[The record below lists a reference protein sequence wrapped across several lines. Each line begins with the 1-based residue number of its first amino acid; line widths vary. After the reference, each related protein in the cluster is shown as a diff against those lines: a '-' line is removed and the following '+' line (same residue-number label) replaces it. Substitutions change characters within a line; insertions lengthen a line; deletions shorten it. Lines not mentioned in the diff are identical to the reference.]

1 VDFGAVEGHPVEEC
15 NFPALTSPVGALLW
29 PNMMDQIVIE
39 EVNQIARKAGEV
51 VLDVYGSEFRVDVK
65 EDKSPLTEADRRANE
80 VIVSALERLYPG
92 IPIISEETRTVAYEA
107 RKDWEYFWLVDPL
120 DGTKEFIKRNG
131 EFTVNIALVRG
142 QAPVAGVVFQP
153 VGDRLYYASEG
164 KGAWKSITGGEPEK
178 LSGGLHYSEKSDVVV
193 VASRSHLTDEV
204 REFVRKL
211 ESEGKKVDFLS
222 SGSSL
227 KLCLVAEGSAD
238 VYPRLGP
245 TMEWDTAAAHAI
257 ALEAGRRVVE
267 HGTGNP
273 LLYNK
278 ENLLNPFFIVE

>member
-1 VDFGAVEGHPVEEC
+1 MLDHINLEE
-15 NFPALTSPVGALLW
+15 
-29 PNMMDQIVIE
+29 I
-39 EVNQIARKAGEV
+39 NQIARAAGAAILE
-51 VLDVYGSEFRVDVK
+51 VYGTDFSVDSK
-65 EDKSPLTEADRRANE
+65 EDDSPLTEADRRSNT
-80 VIVSALERLYPG
+80 VILEGLARIDAS
-92 IPIISEETRTVAYEA
+92 IPIISEETRALPYEE

-142 QAPVAGVVFQP
+142 QTPVLGVVYQP
-153 VGDRLYYASEG
+153 VGDHLYWAAEG
-164 KGAWKSITGGEPEK
+164 RGAWKSTEGGEALRLE
-178 LSGGLHYSEKSDVVV
+178 GGDHYTAKNAVTV

-204 REFVRKL
+204 RDFIAAL
-211 ESEGKKVDFLS
+211 EAQGKKVEFHS
-222 SGSSL
+222 AGSSL

-257 ALEAGRRVVE
+257 ALEAGRKVLK
-267 HGTGNP
+267 HGTSEA

-278 ENLLNPFFIVE
+278 ENLLNPYFIVE